1 MMVFLKYIENNQFLK
16 NPDFDLF
23 NVILELAKRLGYYQL
38 IINLVYYF
46 LIDSDEYF
54 LTIEQIRRDMRDK
67 KGFIF
72 DNLNHDLL
80 MEKNF

>member
-80 MEKNF
+80 IEKNF